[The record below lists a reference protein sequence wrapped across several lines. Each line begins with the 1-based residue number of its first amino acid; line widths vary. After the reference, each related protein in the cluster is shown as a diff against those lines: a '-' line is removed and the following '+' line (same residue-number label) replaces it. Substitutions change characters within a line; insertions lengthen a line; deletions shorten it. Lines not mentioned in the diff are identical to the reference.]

1 MTEICRLTGG
11 LTGGRAKFG
20 GGQRGCLDIYCRI
33 SVRKREGVRGRLLSL
48 KKRAKAYLFSSQ
60 LFLEMWETEDA
71 VFLNLRLMLLPC
83 V

>member
-1 MTEICRLTGG
+1 M
-11 LTGGRAKFG
+11 
-20 GGQRGCLDIYCRI
+20 
-33 SVRKREGVRGRLLSL
+33 RKREGVRGRLLSL